1 MNCSRLEK
9 FGTATAAASIITVK
23 GPEHGAKVQR
33 PRNYAI
39 KRGIGLFGLFYAFAN
54 PAQAAEP
61 PAWAQG
67 EWDLN
72 LRYRFEHAD
81 DKLNRKAKASTLR
94 AGFTYRSA
102 EIGGFSVLAEIEHIS
117 AIGAESFNDGGANR
131 KTEYAVIA
139 DPEGTEINQ
148 AYVQF
153 NGLHG
158 TNLRYGRQEIF
169 HRKTPFHRFIG
180 TVAFRQNH
188 QSMDGFRLQN
198 NTIENLA
205 FDGGYIHNVNRI
217 FGEDNDLPNRSDHDL
232 DGLLARVEYTGIQGM
247 AIEGY
252 FYDLD
257 FSNALTLST
266 QTFGAKIWGDIPL
279 GEGWMAHYSAERGQQ
294 NDTGDNPYDLSLA
307 YWAGSVG
314 ATFKQ
319 WNGITAKLSHERMEG
334 DGITAFQFPL
344 ATLHAHQG
352 WTDKFLAI
360 PATGLRDTYVTVQG
374 QAGPVGLLFAWHG
387 FKAEMGGFDY
397 GWEWGFQATAKP
409 TKRLSVGFKFADYEA
424 DGNPLNSGATARD
437 TTKFWAWMQLA
448 L

>member
-1 MNCSRLEK
+1 MQLPNKS
-9 FGTATAAASIITVK
+9 
-23 GPEHGAKVQR
+23 P
-33 PRNYAI
+33 I
-39 KRGIGLFGLFYAFAN
+39 KCAVGLFGLICTLAN
-54 PAQAAEP
+54 PAQAAEQ
-61 PAWAQG
+61 PAWTQG
-67 EWDLN
+67 QWDLN
-72 LRYRFEHAD
+72 LRYRFEQAD
-81 DKLNRKAKASTLR
+81 DKFNRKAKASTLR

-102 EIGGFSVLAEIEHIS
+102 EVGGFSALAEVEHVS
-117 AIGAESFNDGGANR
+117 TIGGETYNDGGTND
-131 KTEYAVIA
+131 KTEYAVIL

-148 AYVQF
+148 AYLQF
-153 NGLHG
+153 NGLPN
-158 TNLRYGRQEIF
+158 TTLRYGRQEIF

-188 QSMDGFRLQN
+188 QSMDGFRVQSN
-198 NTIENLA
+198 PNPNLA
-205 FDGGYIHNVNRI
+205 FDGGYIYNVNRI

-232 DGLLARVEYTGIQGM
+232 DGLLARLEYTGIQGM

-257 FSNALTLST
+257 FTNALNLST
-266 QTFGAKIWGDIPL
+266 QTFGAKIWGDIPM
-279 GEGWMAHYSAERGQQ
+279 GDGWVAHYSAERGQQ
-294 NDTGDNPYDLSLA
+294 NDTGDNPHDLSLA
-307 YWAGSVG
+307 YWAGSAG
-314 ATFKQ
+314 FTLKQ
-319 WNGITAKLSHERMEG
+319 WNGLTAKLSHERMEG
-334 DGITAFQFPL
+334 DGTMAFQFPL

-360 PATGLRDTYVTVQG
+360 PATGLRDTYVTLQG

-424 DGNPLNSGATARD
+424 DGNPLNTGATARD

>member
-1 MNCSRLEK
+1 MAGVAN
-9 FGTATAAASIITVK
+9 ADSIVNTTD
-23 GPEHGAKVQR
+23 PQHGAKVQHPGKR
-33 PRNYAI
+33 PIKYAV
-39 KRGIGLFGLFYAFAN
+39 GLFGLACALVN
-54 PAQAAEP
+54 PADAAEP

-67 EWDLN
+67 DWDLN

-81 DKLNRKAKASTLR
+81 DKVNRKAKASTLR
-94 AGFTYRSA
+94 AGFSYASA
-102 EIGGFSVLAEIEHIS
+102 ELSGWSAFAEVEHVS
-117 AIGAESFNDGGANR
+117 AIGGENFNDGGANG
-131 KTEYAVIA
+131 KTRYAVVA

-153 NGLHG
+153 TGLPG
-158 TNLRYGRQEIF
+158 TSLRYGRQEIF

-188 QSMDGFRLQN
+188 QSMDGFRVRN
-198 NTIENLA
+198 NAIENLT

-217 FGEDNDLPNRSDHDL
+217 FGEDNELPNRSDHDL
-232 DGLLARVEYTGIQGM
+232 DGLLARMEYTGIEGL

-257 FSNALTLST
+257 FSNALALSA
-266 QTFGAKIWGDIPL
+266 QTFGAKIWGDIPM
-279 GEGWMAHYSAERGQQ
+279 GEGLVAHYSAERGQQ
-294 NDTGDNPYDLSLA
+294 NDTGDNPHDLSLA
-307 YWAGSVG
+307 YWAGSAGV
-314 ATFKQ
+314 TLEQ
-319 WNGITAKLSHERMEG
+319 WNGLTAKLSHERMEG
-334 DGITAFQFPL
+334 DGTLAFQFPL

-360 PATGLRDTYVTVQG
+360 PATGLRDTYFTVQG
-374 QAGPVGLLFAWHG
+374 KAGPVSLLFAWHG

-409 TKRLSVGFKFADYEA
+409 TKRLSVGFKFADYQA